1 MDREKAPVSRELAHG
16 SFWRLARFECRAGPG
31 DRPFEERHETVS
43 IAAVLAGGFV
53 YRTASGSAT
62 LHPGAVLLGDAGA
75 CFECGHDHGTG
86 DLCLALGLAREDG
99 IRFDRP
105 SLEPK
110 AESHVLAAG
119 LHALARAR
127 DPLRADEI
135 AAVLAARAGALAKG
149 EAPAGRTPSPREARR
164 IARAVRLIEARADAA
179 LDLAA
184 LAREAAMSKFHFL
197 RVFRRVVGVTP
208 YRYVIDLRLARAAQ
222 MLAQGRLDATSTAFA
237 AGFGDLSSFARE
249 FKRRYGA
256 SPAAFGR
263 DPGAVLDPA
272 LGDSAP
278 QKRAV

>member
-1 MDREKAPVSRELAHG
+1 MAQAPESRELAKG

-31 DRPFEERHETVS
+31 DRPFEERHETIS
-43 IAAVLAGGFV
+43 IAAVLSGSFV
-53 YRTASGSAT
+53 YRTASGRGT

-86 DLCLALGLAREDG
+86 DLCLALGLAPEAG

-105 SLEPK
+105 ALEPK
-110 AESHVLAAG
+110 PESQVLAAG

-135 AAVLAARAGALAKG
+135 AAALAARAGALAKG
-149 EAPAGRTPSPREARR
+149 AAPAGRAASPREERN
-164 IARAVRLIEARADAA
+164 IARAVRLIEARAEGKID
-179 LDLAA
+179 LDA

-208 YRYVIDLRLARAAQ
+208 YRYVVDLRLARAART
-222 MLAQGRLDATSTAFA
+222 LARGRMDATRAAFA

-263 DPGAVLDPA
+263 HPGAALDPSVA
-272 LGDSAP
+272 DSAP